1 MKKLH
6 RFFLLVFFSIP
17 VLYAKEYKIATV
29 DMDRLMREYK
39 DLQDARKDLFS
50 YEKDWIR
57 IRDSLSSEIQRRK
70 DELQKK
76 IPMLTPE
83 GIMDEQARINE
94 LEKQYREYVKKI
106 WGEGGE
112 YSKKLKELTKPYLEK
127 LHETVNKIAQESG
140 YDLVIDRSS
149 NLVVYASSEN
159 DITDEVL
166 DYLNKEY
173 VAQSGIETKKKICVL
188 PFLEKDKDVKNL
200 GLGNR
205 AEDVIV
211 ASLKNSPNF
220 DILPSGSVRSKMTSM
235 GIRVE
240 TLTESQ
246 GVQVATALNAD
257 YFIMGE
263 VSKDAMGVHFKMYL
277 YDSRTIQKINEVEG
291 LAENSEELFDQSLA
305 NKARELIAPIV
316 PKK

>member
-6 RFFLLVFFSIP
+6 RFFLLVFLSIP

-29 DMDRLMREYK
+29 AMNRLMREYK

-83 GIMDEQARINE
+83 GILDEQARINE

-173 VAQSGIETKKKICVL
+173 VAQSQVETKKKICVL

-246 GVQVATALNAD
+246 GVQIATALNAD